1 MAQVNV
7 TITEA
12 EAELLEKLCEE
23 TGRTKSG
30 LISEWT
36 KQGLYKEIENR
47 NKSYICIIQRKREDF
62 RFLNGRPFTKSP
74 PKSIIVQNTTSQSR
88 IRSTSN
94 RLQLKSF
101 SLMNNLSRNE
111 N

>member
-47 NKSYICIIQRKREDF
+47 NKSYIWLSQRKKRGLDSE
-62 RFLNGRPFTKSP
+62 
-74 PKSIIVQNTTSQSR
+74 
-88 IRSTSN
+88 
-94 RLQLKSF
+94 
-101 SLMNNLSRNE
+101 
-111 N
+111 